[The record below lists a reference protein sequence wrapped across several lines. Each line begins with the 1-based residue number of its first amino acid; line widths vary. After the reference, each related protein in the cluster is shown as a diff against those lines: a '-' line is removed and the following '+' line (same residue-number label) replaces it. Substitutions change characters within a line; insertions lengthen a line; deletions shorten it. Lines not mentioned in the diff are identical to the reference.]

1 MAGSWRDDSGREQ
14 SARTVRRLTGK
25 WIALILFRLKLLVP
39 QGIRRLHLGGGPR
52 RDGASQKRRYGQD
65 TGDSRENRWARN
77 SDALE
82 LTRQRAARYHAQYRS
97 EHETHDEYAACGPDH
112 QSQHSAGSGSQSH
125 ADAQLT
131 RTLGNSIRNHA
142 ENASA
147 CQSQA
152 DDTEDAKEKRS
163 KSWVSQFVFQEF
175 VQGADERNRLTGIH
189 RTYRLA
195 CAIRKC

>member
-1 MAGSWRDDSGREQ
+1 
-14 SARTVRRLTGK
+14 TRLR
-25 WIALILFRLKLLVP
+25 AEN
-39 QGIRRLHLGGGPR
+39 PR
-52 RDGASQKRRYGQD
+52 RVASRS
-65 TGDSRENRWARN
+65 TGPPIPARCREW
-77 SDALE
+77 
-82 LTRQRAARYHAQYRS
+82 
-97 EHETHDEYAACGPDH
+97 P
-112 QSQHSAGSGSQSH
+112 QSH
-125 ADAQLT
+125 ADAKLA

-163 KSWVSQFVFQEF
+163 KSWVSQFVFHEF

-195 CAIRKC
+195 CRSEEHTSELQS